1 MWSAFVENFVEKR
14 PLLFRSGQLGIL
26 SKNDRFAVD
35 SLMTNIKFAG
45 SRRVLRAMRGIL
57 LAGIISGGCST
68 DRSGHFADL
77 PETDGYTQDT
87 LRAGD
92 LLNVGFLQPG
102 QTSAPLDV
110 KISDDGKITLIHNQT
125 FEADGKTCAELA
137 REIHDRLAPRFYVEI
152 TVNVRN
158 MGQFFY
164 VDGEV
169 KTPSRQSWVV
179 PITVSQ
185 AIASCGGFTEFA
197 KRTNVELIRVN
208 GRRQVIDC
216 KKLLRVPRLDLKVYP
231 GDKIYVHRKF
241 V

>member
-1 MWSAFVENFVEKR
+1 
-14 PLLFRSGQLGIL
+14 
-26 SKNDRFAVD
+26 
-35 SLMTNIKFAG
+35 MTNINFAG
-45 SRRVLRAMRGIL
+45 SRGVLSALRGVL
-57 LAGIISGGCST
+57 LAGLISAGCAT
-68 DRSGHFADL
+68 DKAGHFADL
-77 PETDGYTQDT
+77 PEGQEYNQDT

-92 LLNVGFLQPG
+92 LLNVAFLQPG
-102 QTSAPLDV
+102 QTSAPLDM
-110 KISDDGKITLIHNQT
+110 KISDDGKITIIHNQT

-137 REIHDRLAPRFYVEI
+137 REIHDRLVPRFYTEI

-169 KTPSRQSWVV
+169 KTPSRQAWVV

-208 GRRQVIDC
+208 GRRQTIDC
-216 KKLLRVPRLDLKVYP
+216 KQVLKTPRLDLKVYP
-231 GDKIYVHRKF
+231 GDKIYVHRKI